1 MKLSVIIVT
10 YHSMR
15 LIKDCID
22 SLLRYNS
29 LPEGQLEIIV
39 VDNSSE
45 EEGEKLKKFLI
56 QTYGGLVRF
65 IKNENLGYGHGN
77 NVGIRAATGN
87 IIGIMNPD
95 VRLTEPLFDR
105 VEHHF
110 FDQETV
116 SVGFQQKNGS
126 TDYSF
131 FIKPEYF
138 LPVVSSIK
146 LKRANKQQNFDAKKY
161 YLSGAL
167 VFFRKK
173 DMEEAGL
180 YDEEIFMYFEEPD
193 IAHRLAKHG
202 KKTIFD
208 PSRSYFHM
216 IEVKDEYNIKLL
228 DIGTQSIKIYFRKYG
243 FDLKK
248 YIKLRLLELKI
259 YKLYFWLTG
268 NKLRSEMAAAY
279 TNSLRTLIDEK

>member
-39 VDNSSE
+39 VDNSSK
-45 EEGEKLKKFLI
+45 EEGIKLSRFLS
-56 QTYGGLVRF
+56 QTYGGLVHL
-65 IKNENLGYGHGN
+65 IKNENLGYGQGN
-77 NVGIRAATGN
+77 NVGIRAATGD

-95 VRLTEPLFDR
+95 VRLTEPLLDD
-105 VEHHF
+105 VEKHF
-110 FDQETV
+110 VDEETG
-116 SVGFQQKNGS
+116 SVGFQQKNGF

-138 LPVVSSIK
+138 VPIVSSIE
-146 LKRANKQQNFDAKKY
+146 LRIANKKQNFDATRY

-167 VFFRKK
+167 VFFRKR
-173 DMEEAGL
+173 DIEEAGL
-180 YDEEIFMYFEEPD
+180 YDETIFMYFEEPD
-193 IAHRLAKHG
+193 IANRLAKNG
-202 KKTIFD
+202 KKTVFD

-216 IEVKDEYNIKLL
+216 IEVKEAYNTRLL
-228 DIGTQSIKIYFRKYG
+228 DIGTQSIKIYFSKYR
-243 FDLKK
+243 FHLNS

-268 NKLRSEMAAAY
+268 NKLRREISAAY
-279 TNSLRTLIDEK
+279 MSSLRTLIDEK